1 MMPTIRVDDEIWTI
15 LKQHA
20 EPFDDTPNDVLRKL
34 LLGSGKTKISAS
46 RAQSASNSGPLPNFR
61 PDQDYTHRR
70 VCGFW
75 LSGKHYDVR
84 SFHDLLIEFARE
96 MRKAHGK
103 AFEQA
108 ALNLHGTKR
117 AYFSR
122 NAGDLKK
129 PEDVGGTFYV
139 ETNLNANIL
148 VGICLAL
155 LRVLDQDPNDFNVEL
170 I

>member
-1 MMPTIRVDDEIWTI
+1 MMPTIRVDDEIWAF

-34 LLGSGKTKISAS
+34 LLRSATTKSS
-46 RAQSASNSGPLPNFR
+46 TPRPPSASNSSSLPNFR

-70 VCGFW
+70 TSGFS
-75 LSGKHYDVR
+75 LLANRQDAR
-84 SFHDLLIEFARE
+84 SFHDVLIGFARE
-96 MRKAHGK
+96 LRKVHGK

-108 ALNLHGTKR
+108 AAGLHGTKR

-129 PEDVGGTFYV
+129 PEDIGGGLYV
-139 ETNLNANIL
+139 ETNLNANII
-148 VGICLAL
+148 VGICRAL
-155 LRVLDQDPNDFNVEL
+155 LKVLGHDPNDFSVEV

>member
-1 MMPTIRVDDEIWTI
+1 MMPTIRVDDEIWAF
-15 LKQHA
+15 LKLHA

-34 LLGSGKTKISAS
+34 LLGANKVKNSTPRSPS
-46 RAQSASNSGPLPNFR
+46 SSNSTSLPNFR

-70 VCGFW
+70 TSGFS
-75 LSGKHYDVR
+75 LLGNRYDAR
-84 SFHDLLIEFARE
+84 SFHDVLIEFARE
-96 MRKAHGK
+96 LRKVHGQ

-108 ALNLHGTKR
+108 AVSLHGTKR

-129 PEDVGGTFYV
+129 PEDIGGGFYV
-139 ETNLNANIL
+139 ETNLNANII
-148 VGICLAL
+148 VGICRAL
-155 LRVLDQDPNDFNVEL
+155 LKILGHDPNDFGVDV